1 MYYLQCKIQ
10 TLQDYDYLS
19 SMTMQL
25 PVAGSMIIL
34 VCLKVKVRKNRQQ
47 KTCNL
52 SCNIAAEQVE

>member
-1 MYYLQCKIQ
+1 
-10 TLQDYDYLS
+10 
-19 SMTMQL
+19 MQL
-25 PVAGSMIIL
+25 PVAGSMIL